1 MPPQRSDLVLP
12 TNIPYVEFDVLICDR
27 FYVET
32 DGRDG
37 RDILVE
43 LELVKNGWMGVS
55 NLSRAVEDVQSLGT
69 Y

>member
-12 TNIPYVEFDVLICDR
+12 TNIPYVEFDVFICDR

-37 RDILVE
+37 RDVLVE

-55 NLSRAVEDVQSLGT
+55 NLSRAVEDLQSFGT